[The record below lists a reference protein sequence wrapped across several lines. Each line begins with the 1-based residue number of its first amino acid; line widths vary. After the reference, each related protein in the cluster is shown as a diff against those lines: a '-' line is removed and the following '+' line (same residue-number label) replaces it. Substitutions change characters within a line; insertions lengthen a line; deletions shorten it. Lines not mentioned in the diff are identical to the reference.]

1 MNMLVVD
8 DQKENRYLLQTIF
21 EARGYQVLQAL
32 NGAEA
37 LDILKVERVDLII
50 SDILMPVMDG
60 FQLCRKVRADDKLC
74 RIPLI
79 FYTATYTGPQDEEFA
94 MQIGADRFI
103 RKPCEPTMLVDI
115 VEQLMVSLPSHGLRV
130 TAAEE
135 KEETL
140 QLYNKRLVR
149 KLEQKKAQLED
160 EIEARRE
167 VELALRRSE
176 KRLIEAQRL
185 ACMGDF
191 IWDVESGAVTW
202 SEALCDLLGYPT
214 GEAPDYTGINANLHH
229 PDDLETITRWLD
241 ISIASGREE
250 LTPLEYRVVR
260 KDGESIFVR
269 TVGKII
275 RRPGRGPQ
283 VFATVLDISEQKQAE
298 TSLRQSEEKYR
309 RIFEN
314 VVVGIFQST
323 PEGRFLTVNP
333 AFARMLG
340 YDSAEELLQTIS
352 DITTQYYVDAEE
364 RWRYMKMLAEQKY
377 VENFEFEVR
386 RKDGT
391 IMWVSNSTR
400 AYFREDNTILYYEG
414 IVIDVDRR
422 KQAEKEQDKLQN
434 RLIQAQKMESV
445 GRLAGG
451 VAHDFNNMLNVISGF
466 TELAL
471 EKVAPDDPIHDDL
484 LEVRNAAR
492 RSADITRQLLAFAR
506 KQTIRP
512 QLLDL
517 NETLE
522 SMLKLLR
529 RLIGEDIELIWLPG
543 RGVLPVKMDPAQLD
557 QILANLCV
565 NSRDAITDVG
575 KITIKTSAVCLD
587 EADCSDYNGCVPGDY
602 VLLEISDNGCG
613 MDSETLDKLFEP
625 FFTTKEVDKGT
636 GLGLA
641 TVYGIV
647 KQNDGFI
654 YVSSKEGVGTIFRIY
669 LARLK
674 DQIDAINVSSVVPVP
689 KGQGETVL
697 IVEDETS
704 ILRLTQRI
712 LNDLGYTVL
721 TAASP
726 AAAVELA
733 AAHEGTLDLLITDV
747 IMPEMN
753 GHDLAEKLQADH
765 PHIGILYISGYSADV
780 IAHHGVLEEGVHFLQ
795 KPFSTW
801 DIGVKVRRVLSDSRH
816 SS

>member
-1 MNMLVVD
+1 MNVLIVD
-8 DQKENRYLLQTIF
+8 DQNENRYLLQTIF
-21 EARGYQVLQAL
+21 EAQGYQVLQAV

-37 LDILKVERVDLII
+37 FEILKVEGIGLII

-60 FQLCRKVRADDKLC
+60 FQLCRKVRADRKLC
-74 RIPLI
+74 RIPFI

-94 MQIGADRFI
+94 LQIGADRFI
-103 RKPCEPTMLVDI
+103 RKPCEPTSLVDI
-115 VEQLMVSLPSHGLRV
+115 VEELLTSLPRHDV
-130 TAAEE
+130 HVNAAEE
-135 KEETL
+135 EEETL
-140 QLYNKRLVR
+140 QLYNERLVR
-149 KLEQKKAQLED
+149 KLEQKRAQLED
-160 EIEARRE
+160 EIEERRK
-167 VELALRRSE
+167 VE
-176 KRLIEAQRL
+176 
-185 ACMGDF
+185 
-191 IWDVESGAVTW
+191 
-202 SEALCDLLGYPT
+202 
-214 GEAPDYTGINANLHH
+214 
-229 PDDLETITRWLD
+229 
-241 ISIASGREE
+241 
-250 LTPLEYRVVR
+250 
-260 KDGESIFVR
+260 
-269 TVGKII
+269 
-275 RRPGRGPQ
+275 
-283 VFATVLDISEQKQAE
+283 QA
-298 TSLRQSEEKYR
+298 LRQSEGKYR

-314 VVVGIFQST
+314 MVVGIFQST

-340 YDSAEELLQTIS
+340 YGSPEELLQSIT
-352 DITTQYYVDAEE
+352 DITTQYYFDAEE
-364 RWRYMKMLAEQKY
+364 RRRYMEILAKQTY

-391 IMWVSNSTR
+391 FMWVSNSTR

-414 IVIDVDRR
+414 IVIDINRR

-471 EKVAPDDPIHDDL
+471 EKVSPDDPIHDDL
-484 LEVRNAAR
+484 LEVCNAAR
-492 RSADITRQLLAFAR
+492 RSAEITRQLLAFAR

-512 QLLDL
+512 QVLDL

-522 SMLKLLR
+522 KMLKMLR
-529 RLIGEDIELIWLPG
+529 RLIGEDIELTWFPG
-543 RGVLPVKMDPAQLD
+543 KGVLPVKVDPAQLD

-575 KITIKTSAVCLD
+575 KITIKTCALHLN
-587 EADCSDYNGCVPGDY
+587 EADCAGFPGCMPGDY

-613 MDSETLDKLFEP
+613 MDCETLDKLFEP
-625 FFTTKEVDKGT
+625 FFTTKGVDKGT

-654 YVSSKEGVGTIFRIY
+654 DVSSREGVGSIFRIY
-669 LARLK
+669 LPRLT
-674 DQIDAINVSSVVPVP
+674 DQIEEINSSSVVPVP

-704 ILRLTQRI
+704 ILRLAQRI
-712 LNDLGYTVL
+712 LNNLGYTVL

-726 AAAVELA
+726 AEAIALA
-733 AAHEGTLDLLITDV
+733 AAHEGAIDVLVTDV

-753 GHDLAEKLQADH
+753 GLDLAKKLQADRQ
-765 PHIGILYISGYSADV
+765 GMGVLYISGYTADT
-780 IAHHGVLEEGVHFLQ
+780 IARHGVLEEGIHFLQ
-795 KPFSTW
+795 KPFTTW
-801 DIGVKVRRVLSDSRH
+801 EIAVKVRQVLAQS
-816 SS
+816 